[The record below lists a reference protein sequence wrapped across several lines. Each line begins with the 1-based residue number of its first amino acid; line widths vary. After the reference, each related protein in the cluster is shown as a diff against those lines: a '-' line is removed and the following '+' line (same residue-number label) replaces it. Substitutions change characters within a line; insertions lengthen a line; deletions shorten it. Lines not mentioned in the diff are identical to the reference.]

1 MGGAELLILLTIV
14 LLVFGAKR
22 VPQLGRSLGEGIRD
36 FRKGLAED
44 AADDDDAGELR
55 AGEDRDGEE
64 PSPGEAAPSVAS
76 HAEGE
81 GNARVG
87 RKP

>member
-36 FRKGLAED
+36 FRKGLAEE
-44 AADDDDAGELR
+44 AADDDAGELR
-55 AGEDRDGEE
+55 ARENEDGEE
-64 PSPGEAAPSVAS
+64 PSPNEAGPSVAS
-76 HAEGE
+76 DAEGA

-87 RKP
+87 QKP